1 MTTDIEWLKQVNALK
16 EQRDKLIEIA
26 EDAIRLA
33 DLDYENDKFGKVTML
48 REELKEIQDELR
60 GQSLNELT
68 KQAQELKMGYEL

>member
-16 EQRDKLIEIA
+16 EQRDKLIDIA
-26 EDAIRLA
+26 DQAIRLA

-48 REELKEIQDELR
+48 REELEEIQDELR

-68 KQAQELKMGYEL
+68 KQAQELKMGYES

>member
-1 MTTDIEWLKQVNALK
+1 MTTDIEWLKQVNVLK

-26 EDAIRLA
+26 EDAIGLA

-68 KQAQELKMGYEL
+68 KQAQELKMGY

>member
-1 MTTDIEWLKQVNALK
+1 MTTDIEWLKQVNVLK

-26 EDAIRLA
+26 EDAIGLA

-68 KQAQELKMGYEL
+68 KQAQELKMGYES

>member
-68 KQAQELKMGYEL
+68 KQAQELKMGY

>member
-1 MTTDIEWLKQVNALK
+1 MTTDIEWLKQVNVLK

-26 EDAIRLA
+26 EDAIGLA

>member
-1 MTTDIEWLKQVNALK
+1 MKTDIEWLKQVNVLK

-26 EDAIRLA
+26 EDAIGLA

-68 KQAQELKMGYEL
+68 KQAQELKMGY

>member
-26 EDAIRLA
+26 EDAIGLA

-48 REELKEIQDELR
+48 REELEEIQDELR

>member
-26 EDAIRLA
+26 DDAIRLA

-48 REELKEIQDELR
+48 REELEEIKKL
-60 GQSLNELT
+60 
-68 KQAQELKMGYEL
+68 

>member
-26 EDAIRLA
+26 EDAIGLA

-48 REELKEIQDELR
+48 REELEEIKLEV
-60 GQSLNELT
+60 S
-68 KQAQELKMGYEL
+68 

>member
-1 MTTDIEWLKQVNALK
+1 MTTDIEWLKEVNALK
-16 EQRDKLIEIA
+16 KQRDKLIEIA
-26 EDAIRLA
+26 EDAIGLA

-68 KQAQELKMGYEL
+68 KQAQDLKMGYEL

>member
-48 REELKEIQDELR
+48 REELKEIKLDT
-60 GQSLNELT
+60 SS
-68 KQAQELKMGYEL
+68 

>member
-60 GQSLNELT
+60 GQSLNQLT

>member
-26 EDAIRLA
+26 EDAIGLA

-48 REELKEIQDELR
+48 KEELEEIKLEV
-60 GQSLNELT
+60 S
-68 KQAQELKMGYEL
+68 

>member
-16 EQRDKLIEIA
+16 EQRNKLIEIA
-26 EDAIRLA
+26 DQAIRLA

-68 KQAQELKMGYEL
+68 KQAQELKMGYES

>member
-33 DLDYENDKFGKVTML
+33 DIDYENDKFGKVTML
-48 REELKEIQDELR
+48 REKLEEIQDELR

-68 KQAQELKMGYEL
+68 KQAQDLKMGYEL

>member
-26 EDAIRLA
+26 DDAIRLA

-60 GQSLNELT
+60 GHSLNELT
-68 KQAQELKMGYEL
+68 KQAQELKMGYE

>member
-26 EDAIRLA
+26 DQAIRLA

>member
-68 KQAQELKMGYEL
+68 KQAQELKMGYES